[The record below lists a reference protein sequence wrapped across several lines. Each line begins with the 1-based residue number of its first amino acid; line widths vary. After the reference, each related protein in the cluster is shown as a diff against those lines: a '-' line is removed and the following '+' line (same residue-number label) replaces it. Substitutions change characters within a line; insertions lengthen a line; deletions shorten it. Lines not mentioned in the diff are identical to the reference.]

1 MMRLVCDRQDEL
13 LRWAQDRMP
22 LLNIEGHAAAIGVE
36 DRKEDNIIA
45 VAVFDRYRGHDVEIS
60 FAADSPRWA
69 QRGVIR
75 GIFHYPFV
83 QLGCVRL
90 TTITAENNTRAR
102 RLDEGLGFVLE
113 GVHPNGL
120 APGVTAVSYG
130 MQRSECKWLN

>member
-1 MMRLVCDRQDEL
+1 MRLVCDRQEEL
-13 LRWAQDRMP
+13 LAWAKQRMP
-22 LLNIEGHAAAIGVE
+22 LLNIEGSAAAIGVE
-36 DRKEDNIIA
+36 DGEIIA
-45 VAVFDRYRGHDVEIS
+45 VAVFDRYRGHDIEIS

-69 QRGVIR
+69 RRGVIR

-113 GVHPNGL
+113 GIHPNGL

-130 MQRSECKWLN
+130 MQRSECKWLG

>member
-13 LRWAQDRMP
+13 LAWAKQRMP
-22 LLNIEGHAAAIGVE
+22 LLNIEGSAAAIGVE
-36 DRKEDNIIA
+36 DGEIIA
-45 VAVFDRYRGHDVEIS
+45 AAVFDRYRGHDIEIS

-69 QRGVIR
+69 RRGVIR

-113 GVHPNGL
+113 GIHPNGL

-130 MQRSECKWLN
+130 MQRSECKWLK

>member
-1 MMRLVCDRQDEL
+1 MKLVCDRQAEL
-13 LRWAQDRMP
+13 LTWAKDRMP
-22 LLNIEGHAAAIGVE
+22 LLNIEGCAAAIGVE
-36 DRKEDNIIA
+36 ENGVFLA
-45 VAVFDRYRGHDVEIS
+45 VAVFDRYRGHDIEIS

-69 QRGVIR
+69 RRGVIR

-113 GVHPNGL
+113 GIHPNGL

-130 MQRSECKWLN
+130 MQRSECKWLG

>member
-13 LRWAQDRMP
+13 LEWAKKRMP
-22 LLNIEGHAAAIGVE
+22 LLNIEGGAAAIGVE
-36 DRKEDNIIA
+36 DGEIIA
-45 VAVFDRYRGHDVEIS
+45 VAVFDRYRGHDIEIS

-69 QRGVIR
+69 RRGVIR
-75 GIFHYPFV
+75 GILHYPFV

-130 MQRSECKWLN
+130 MQRSECKWIG

>member
-1 MMRLVCDRQDEL
+1 MKLVCDRQAEL
-13 LRWAQDRMP
+13 LTWAKDRMP
-22 LLNIEGHAAAIGVE
+22 LLNIEGSAAGIGVE
-36 DRKEDNIIA
+36 EKGLLLA
-45 VAVFDRYRGHDVEIS
+45 VAVFDRYRGHDIEIS

-69 QRGVIR
+69 RRGVIR

-113 GVHPNGL
+113 GIHPNGL

-130 MQRSECKWLN
+130 MQRSECKWLS

>member
-1 MMRLVCDRQDEL
+1 MKLVCDRQTEL
-13 LRWAQDRMP
+13 LAWAQDRMP
-22 LLNIEGHAAAIGVE
+22 LLNIEGSAAGIGVE
-36 DRKEDNIIA
+36 EKGVLLA
-45 VAVFDRYRGHDVEIS
+45 VAVFDRYRGHDIEIS

-69 QRGVIR
+69 RRGVIR

-113 GVHPNGL
+113 GIHPNGL

-130 MQRSECKWLN
+130 MQRSKCKWLS

>member
-1 MMRLVCDRQDEL
+1 MRLVCDRQDEL
-13 LRWAQDRMP
+13 LAWAKKRMP
-22 LLNIEGHAAAIGVE
+22 LLNIEGSAAAIGVE
-36 DRKEDNIIA
+36 DGEIIA
-45 VAVFDRYRGHDVEIS
+45 VAVFDRYRGHDIEIS

-69 QRGVIR
+69 RRGVIR

-113 GVHPNGL
+113 GIHPNGL

-130 MQRSECKWLN
+130 MQRSECKWLG

>member
-13 LRWAQDRMP
+13 LAWAKQRMP
-22 LLNIEGHAAAIGVE
+22 LLNIEGSAAAIGVE
-36 DRKEDNIIA
+36 DGEIIA
-45 VAVFDRYRGHDVEIS
+45 VAVFDRYRGHDIEIS

-69 QRGVIR
+69 RRGVIR

-113 GVHPNGL
+113 GIHPNGL

-130 MQRSECKWLN
+130 MQRSECKWLG

>member
-1 MMRLVCDRQDEL
+1 MMRLVCNRQPEL
-13 LRWAQDRMP
+13 LTWAKDRMP
-22 LLNIEGHAAAIGVE
+22 LLNIEGGAAGIGVE
-36 DRKEDNIIA
+36 EKGVLLA
-45 VAVFDRYRGHDVEIS
+45 VAVFDRYRGHDIEIS

-69 QRGVIR
+69 RRGVIR

-113 GVHPNGL
+113 GIHPDGL

-130 MQRSECKWLN
+130 MQRSKCKWLG

>member
-1 MMRLVCDRQDEL
+1 MRLVCDRQAEL
-13 LRWAQDRMP
+13 LEWAKRRMP
-22 LLNIEGHAAAIGVE
+22 LLNIEGSAAAIGVE
-36 DRKEDNIIA
+36 QNGVLLA
-45 VAVFDRYRGHDVEIS
+45 VAAFDRYRGHDIEIS

-120 APGVTAVSYG
+120 APGVAAVSYG
-130 MQRSECKWLN
+130 MQRSECKWLG

>member
-1 MMRLVCDRQDEL
+1 MKLVCDRQHEL
-13 LRWAQDRMP
+13 LEWAKQRMP

-36 DRKEDNIIA
+36 ENGVLLA
-45 VAVFDRYRGHDVEIS
+45 VAAFDRYRGHDIEIS

-69 QRGVIR
+69 RRGVIR

-113 GVHPNGL
+113 GIHPNGL

-130 MQRSECKWLN
+130 MQRSECKWLR

>member
-1 MMRLVCDRQDEL
+1 MKLVCDRQDEL
-13 LRWAQDRMP
+13 LRWAKDRMP
-22 LLNIEGHAAAIGVE
+22 LLNIEGSAAGIGVE
-36 DRKEDNIIA
+36 EKGVLLA
-45 VAVFDRYRGHDVEIS
+45 VAVFDRYRGHDIEIS

-69 QRGVIR
+69 RRGVIR

-113 GVHPNGL
+113 GIHPNGL

-130 MQRSECKWLN
+130 MQRSKCKWLS

>member
-1 MMRLVCDRQDEL
+1 MRLVCDRQDEL
-13 LRWAQDRMP
+13 LRWAKDRMP

-36 DRKEDNIIA
+36 ENGVLLA
-45 VAVFDRYRGHDVEIS
+45 VAVFDRYRGHDIEIS

-69 QRGVIR
+69 RRGVIR

-113 GVHPNGL
+113 GIHPNGL

-130 MQRSECKWLN
+130 MQRSECKWLS

>member
-1 MMRLVCDRQDEL
+1 MMRLVCDRQHEL
-13 LRWAQDRMP
+13 LAWAKQRMP
-22 LLNIEGHAAAIGVE
+22 LLNIEGSAAAIGVE
-36 DRKEDNIIA
+36 DGEIIA
-45 VAVFDRYRGHDVEIS
+45 VAVFDRYRGHDIEIS

-69 QRGVIR
+69 RRGVIR

-113 GVHPNGL
+113 GIHPNGL

-130 MQRSECKWLN
+130 MQRSECKWLG

>member
-13 LRWAQDRMP
+13 LAWAKKRMP
-22 LLNIEGHAAAIGVE
+22 LLNIEGSAAAIGVE
-36 DRKEDNIIA
+36 DGEIIA
-45 VAVFDRYRGHDVEIS
+45 VAVFDRYRGHDIEIS

-69 QRGVIR
+69 RRGVIR

-113 GVHPNGL
+113 GIHPNGL

-130 MQRSECKWLN
+130 MQRSECKWLG

>member
-1 MMRLVCDRQDEL
+1 MMRLVCDRQAEL
-13 LRWAQDRMP
+13 LTWAKDRMP
-22 LLNIEGHAAAIGVE
+22 LLNIEGSAAAIGVE
-36 DRKEDNIIA
+36 DGEIIA
-45 VAVFDRYRGHDVEIS
+45 VAVFDRYRGHDIEIS

-69 QRGVIR
+69 RRGVIR

-90 TTITAENNTRAR
+90 TTITAENNARAR

-113 GVHPNGL
+113 GIHPNGL

-130 MQRSECKWLN
+130 MQRRECKWLK

>member
-13 LRWAQDRMP
+13 LAWAKQRMP
-22 LLNIEGHAAAIGVE
+22 LLNIEGSAAAIGVE
-36 DRKEDNIIA
+36 DGEIIA
-45 VAVFDRYRGHDVEIS
+45 VAIFDRYRGHDIEIS

-69 QRGVIR
+69 RRGVIR

-113 GVHPNGL
+113 GIHPNGL

-130 MQRSECKWLN
+130 MQRSECKWLG